1 MTKSVKKM
9 NLILFIENEKWILND
24 ITRSL
29 IDQFQQKQDINSG
42 ISMNTITTLLR
53 FRRGNHKVPVETGR
67 RNNVPGN
74 QRFCNLC
81 KNDIV
86 DEYYYR

>member
-1 MTKSVKKM
+1 MYY
-9 NLILFIENEKWILND
+9 
-24 ITRSL
+24 
-29 IDQFQQKQDINSG
+29 INSG

-86 DEYYYR
+86 DEY